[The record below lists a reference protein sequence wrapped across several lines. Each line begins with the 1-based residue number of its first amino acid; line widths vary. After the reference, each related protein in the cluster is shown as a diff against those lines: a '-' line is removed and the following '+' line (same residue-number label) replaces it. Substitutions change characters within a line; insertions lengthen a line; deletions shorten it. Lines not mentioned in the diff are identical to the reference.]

1 MKYIKVLFLLVLIA
15 GVIIIFGGRDKVNEN
30 ELPIATDIS
39 EEKVIPEIVEIK
51 VPFTA
56 QAPLGNWED
65 IKQGNGCEEASI
77 LMAYSWTKNQEINKE
92 MAVSEISKMS
102 DFSFKLL
109 GHFHDISNED
119 TIKLFREYFKFE
131 DLFLEKNVSI
141 ENIKKFLAE
150 GKIMI
155 VAVNGDLLD
164 NPNYQI
170 PKPANHKLVIVGYDE
185 NSQEFISHDP
195 GTSRGEGYRYDYE
208 KLIEAITDYPTG
220 YRESFENI
228 EKSMIVVE
236 SLSR

>member
-195 GTSRGEGYRYDYE
+195 GTSRGEGYRYNYE

-220 YRESFENI
+220 YRESFEGV

-236 SLSR
+236 KK